1 MTSRAGTPLVARAG
15 FPLVVAAPSGTGK
28 TTVCRALVARD
39 PQLVFS
45 VSHTTRRQ
53 RPGEQDGRDYH
64 FVPETEFRRMKD
76 AGAFLEWAV
85 YNDHLYGT
93 SFAAIDAALA
103 DGRDVVL
110 EIEVQGARQVRER
123 RADARLVFLLPPSWQ
138 ALEARLR
145 GRGTDGDEEITRRLR
160 VAEGELAAAC
170 DFDYA
175 VVNDEVESCVRE
187 LAGIVA
193 AERRGDVASLRARFA
208 PGPALERISVP
219 RIARA
224 GGRG

>member
-1 MTSRAGTPLVARAG
+1 MTPCPGTPLVARAG

-64 FVPETEFRRMKD
+64 FVAEAEFRRMKD
-76 AGAFLEWAV
+76 TDAFLEWAV

-93 SFAAIDAALA
+93 SFAAIDTALA
-103 DGRDVVL
+103 GGRDVVL
-110 EIEVQGARQVRER
+110 EIEVQGACQVRER

-145 GRGTDGDEEITRRLR
+145 GRGTDGEEEIARRLR
-160 VAEGELAAAC
+160 VAEGELAAAG

-175 VVNDEVESCVRE
+175 VVNDEVDRCVRE

-193 AERRGDVASLRARFA
+193 AERRGDVAELRARFA
-208 PGPALERISVP
+208 PGPALKRVSP
-219 RIARA
+219 PPFARS
-224 GGRG
+224 RSNR